1 MFDIQNRRYTG
12 NKFKLM
18 DWISKLIDEYCPNC
32 HSFFD
37 VFAGTGSVTDY
48 LFEKYDR
55 FIIND
60 FLYSELNNMYTHA
73 PKYISKDPFVNVYLS
88 TLKNHNDYILDMN
101 IRLGKMNFAI
111 SSFDKLYEA
120 LLLKG
125 DVKEAYY
132 YGLLL
137 NYDVNNVA
145 MFYSL
150 SDIERKNIEYRVAD
164 YLKEIQK

>member
-1 MFDIQNRRYTG
+1 MHQ
-12 NKFKLM
+12 
-18 DWISKLIDEYCPNC
+18 
-32 HSFFD
+32 
-37 VFAGTGSVTDY
+37 
-48 LFEKYDR
+48 
-55 FIIND
+55 
-60 FLYSELNNMYTHA
+60 
-73 PKYISKDPFVNVYLS
+73 KYISKDPFVNVYLS
-88 TLKNHNDYILDMN
+88 TLKIITIIFLDMN

-164 YLKEIQK
+164 YLKRNTKNNFMLYEKSLIILNFEGVLIDSKKIITI

>member
-1 MFDIQNRRYTG
+1 
-12 NKFKLM
+12 
-18 DWISKLIDEYCPNC
+18 
-32 HSFFD
+32 
-37 VFAGTGSVTDY
+37 
-48 LFEKYDR
+48 
-55 FIIND
+55 
-60 FLYSELNNMYTHA
+60 
-73 PKYISKDPFVNVYLS
+73 
-88 TLKNHNDYILDMN
+88 MN

-111 SSFDKLYEA
+111 SSFHKLYEA

>member
-1 MFDIQNRRYTG
+1 MKHF
-12 NKFKLM
+12 
-18 DWISKLIDEYCPNC
+18 
-32 HSFFD
+32 
-37 VFAGTGSVTDY
+37 
-48 LFEKYDR
+48 
-55 FIIND
+55 
-60 FLYSELNNMYTHA
+60 
-73 PKYISKDPFVNVYLS
+73 YI
-88 TLKNHNDYILDMN
+88 
-101 IRLGKMNFAI
+101 
-111 SSFDKLYEA
+111 
-120 LLLKG
+120 KG

>member
-1 MFDIQNRRYTG
+1 
-12 NKFKLM
+12 
-18 DWISKLIDEYCPNC
+18 
-32 HSFFD
+32 
-37 VFAGTGSVTDY
+37 
-48 LFEKYDR
+48 
-55 FIIND
+55 
-60 FLYSELNNMYTHA
+60 MYTNA